1 MTAPRKSSLRFKI
14 IAVILLGVTLVFA
27 APPRGRTVKKFS
39 WPDAPVEIVGLM
51 VKGKP
56 VTFAKAFPTDDKW
69 LGNLTVRIKNVS
81 TRQVTWA
88 RVALKF
94 LKQDEHGS
102 QLTDLMTYG
111 IGRTD
116 VEKFRGGGP
125 PLKPGE
131 TAVVSYSWEQY
142 QSVREILDG
151 MSYPR
156 SVTKIELSVD
166 EVIFENE
173 TNLMWIEGKMNKENT
188 DRPGWSPIKP

>member
-1 MTAPRKSSLRFKI
+1 MTDPRKSSLRFKI
-14 IAVILLGVTLVFA
+14 IAVILLGATLVFA
-27 APPRGRTVKKFS
+27 VPPRSRIVKKFS
-39 WPDAPVEIVGLM
+39 WPDAPVEIVGVM

-56 VTFAKAFPTDDKW
+56 VTFAKAFPADDKW

-81 TRQVTWA
+81 ARQVTWA

-94 LKQDEHGS
+94 LQQDEHGS

-166 EVIFENE
+166 EVIFEGE